1 MSDVVFGRRQN
12 RRTQDIEDAKIVGGA
27 ADTAKLVAVITILTV
42 VLALGLFAF
51 IWIGCRIYVGPGEMA
66 IVTAKTGDELPSG
79 AILAEPGQKGVQR
92 VPLAEGRHFLNPIT
106 HDWRIVKAIS
116 IPAGSVGVVTSKNG
130 RELAPGEI
138 LAPDRDSKGVW
149 KDVLGPGT
157 YRLNPEGYDIKVM
170 SAINIPIGYVGVV
183 TSQTGRPARE
193 GAFAGPGEK
202 GVMEKILQPGLYYV
216 NPRAYQ
222 IDVVEV
228 GMNQVSIVGKS
239 GTVVL
244 TKTQS
249 QSANGLDE
257 LQRMTLQKQV
267 QKRAEYVTQNAD
279 LGIVDEDNARNF
291 SQVFSGSL
299 SRAPVAKKKVA
310 SASASVAALA
320 RMRDESAE
328 APLAAGYAPA
338 PQQPASDSVAF
349 GMNQFVQFP
358 SSDGFAIMLD
368 MTVEFE
374 LMPEKISKIF
384 MLYGD
389 LPAVVS
395 KILMPQ
401 ILSISRMKGSDY
413 KAREFIDGEGRQKFQ
428 DEMTAELVRVLGEKS
443 ILVRNA
449 IVRHVEVPDEILL
462 PIQSAAVAK
471 EQDLTNRTEQETEK
485 RRAELNTEIA
495 KVDQL
500 KREVEQETAKLVATV
515 AAEMKKDVA
524 GIDAE
529 TKLRAAEIDL
539 ECAKIQAKI
548 TETRGGA
555 DVAARFMVENEEA
568 KGLKRRASAFKD
580 PSLWADLTF
589 ADALNPDVTIRV
601 IHAGEGTL
609 WTDLKGASIAVPAAG
624 PKPSAVPA
632 SR

>member
-1 MSDVVFGRRQN
+1 MNNFGKF
-12 RRTQDIEDAKIVGGA
+12 AS
-27 ADTAKLVAVITILTV
+27 
-42 VLALGLFAF
+42 VLAAVAALFVLGAFAF
-51 IWIGCRIYVGPGEMA
+51 VWIFCRVYVGPGEMA
-66 IVTAKTGDELPSG
+66 IVTSKTGDELPPG

-92 VPLAEGRHFLNPIT
+92 IPLGEGRHFFNPVT
-106 HDWRIVKAIS
+106 HDWRIVAAIT

-149 KDVLGPGT
+149 KDVLGPGR
-157 YRLNPEGYDIKVM
+157 YRLNPEGYDVKVM

-183 TSQTGRPARE
+183 TSQTGKPAAA
-193 GAFAGPGEK
+193 GSFAGPGEK
-202 GVMEKILQPGLYYV
+202 GVMEKVLQPGLYYV

-222 IDVVEV
+222 VDVVEI

-244 TKTQS
+244 TKAQS

-279 LGIVDEDNARNF
+279 LGIVDEDSARNF
-291 SQVFSGSL
+291 SNLSLNSL
-299 SRAPVAKKKVA
+299 SRAPVARKVA
-310 SASASVAALA
+310 GDWSDRKTRGAPAAAAYEAS
-320 RMRDESAE
+320 
-328 APLAAGYAPA
+328 APA
-338 PQQPASDSVAF
+338 PARANASQSQLANDSVAF

-395 KILMPQ
+395 KIIMPQ

-428 DEMTAELVRVLGEKS
+428 EEMTAELVRVLGEKH

-449 IVRHVEVPDEILL
+449 IVRHVEVPEEILA

-471 EQDLTNRTEQETEK
+471 EQDLTNKTQQDTEK
-485 RRAELNTEIA
+485 RRAELNTEVA

-515 AAEMKKDVA
+515 AAEMRKDVA
-524 GIDAE
+524 EINAE
-529 TKLRAAEIDL
+529 TKLKAAEIDL

-548 TETRGGA
+548 TETRGSA
-555 DVAARFMVENEEA
+555 EVKAKFLVENEEA
-568 KGLKRRASAFKD
+568 LGIKRRASAFKD
-580 PSLWADLTF
+580 PSLWADLVF
-589 ADALNPDVTIRV
+589 ADALNPAVNIRV
-601 IHAGEGTL
+601 IHSGEGTL
-609 WTDLKGASIAVPAAG
+609 WTDLKGASLAVPAQG
-624 PKPSAVPA
+624 KK
-632 SR
+632 

>member
-1 MSDVVFGRRQN
+1 MNNFGKFASML
-12 RRTQDIEDAKIVGGA
+12 IA
-27 ADTAKLVAVITILTV
+27 AAALF
-42 VLALGLFAF
+42 VLGSFAF
-51 IWIGCRIYVGPGEMA
+51 VWVFCRVYVGPGEMA
-66 IVTAKTGDELPSG
+66 IVTSKTGDELPPG

-92 VPLAEGRHFLNPIT
+92 IPLGEGRHFLNPVT
-106 HDWRIVKAIS
+106 HDWRIVAAIT

-149 KDVLGPGT
+149 KDVLGPGR
-157 YRLNPEGYDIKVM
+157 YRLNPEGYDVKVM

-183 TSQTGRPARE
+183 TSQTGKPAAA
-193 GAFAGPGEK
+193 GSFAGPGEK
-202 GVMEKILQPGLYYV
+202 GVMEKVLQPGLYYV

-222 IDVVEV
+222 VDVVEI

-244 TKTQS
+244 TKAQS

-279 LGIVDEDNARNF
+279 LGIVDEDSARNF
-291 SQVFSGSL
+291 SNLSLNSL
-299 SRAPVAKKKVA
+299 SRAPVARKVA
-310 SASASVAALA
+310 SSWSDGKTRGAPAAAAYEAS
-320 RMRDESAE
+320 
-328 APLAAGYAPA
+328 APA
-338 PQQPASDSVAF
+338 PARANASQSQLANDSVAF

-395 KILMPQ
+395 KIIMPQ

-428 DEMTAELVRVLGEKS
+428 EEMTAELVRVLGEKH

-449 IVRHVEVPDEILL
+449 IVRHVEVPEEILA

-471 EQDLTNRTEQETEK
+471 EQDLTNKTQQDTEK
-485 RRAELNTEIA
+485 RRAELNTEVA

-515 AAEMKKDVA
+515 AAEMRKDVA
-524 GIDAE
+524 EITAE
-529 TKLRAAEIDL
+529 TKLKAAEIDL

-548 TETRGGA
+548 TETRGSA
-555 DVAARFMVENEEA
+555 EVKAKFLVENEEA
-568 KGLKRRASAFKD
+568 LGIKRRASAFKD
-580 PSLWADLTF
+580 PSLWADLVF
-589 ADALNPDVTIRV
+589 ADALNPAVNIRV
-601 IHAGEGTL
+601 IHSGEGTL
-609 WTDLKGASIAVPAAG
+609 WTDLKGASLAVPAQG
-624 PKPSAVPA
+624 KK
-632 SR
+632 

>member
-1 MSDVVFGRRQN
+1 MNNFGKF
-12 RRTQDIEDAKIVGGA
+12 ASAIVA
-27 ADTAKLVAVITILTV
+27 AVALF
-42 VLALGLFAF
+42 ALGVFAF
-51 IWIGCRIYVGPGEMA
+51 VWTCCRVYVGPGEMA
-66 IVTAKTGDELPSG
+66 IVTSKTGDELPPG

-92 VPLAEGRHFLNPIT
+92 IPLGEGRHFLNPVT
-106 HDWRIVKAIS
+106 HDWRIVAAIT

-149 KDVLGPGT
+149 KDVLGPGR
-157 YRLNPEGYDIKVM
+157 YRLNPEGYDVKVM

-183 TSQTGRPARE
+183 TSQTGKPAAA
-193 GAFAGPGEK
+193 GSFAGPGEK
-202 GVMEKILQPGLYYV
+202 GVMEKVLQPGLYYV

-222 IDVVEV
+222 VDVVEI

-244 TKTQS
+244 TKAQS

-267 QKRAEYVTQNAD
+267 QKRAEYVMQNAD
-279 LGIVDEDNARNF
+279 LGIVDEDSARNF
-291 SQVFSGSL
+291 SNYAQSTLGSL
-299 SRAPVAKKKVA
+299 SRAPVARRKIEMEGKTRGGP
-310 SASASVAALA
+310 AA
-320 RMRDESAE
+320 
-328 APLAAGYAPA
+328 AAYETPAPA
-338 PQQPASDSVAF
+338 RSNVGQSQLPANDSVAF

-395 KILMPQ
+395 KIIMPQ

-428 DEMTAELVRVLGEKS
+428 EEMTAELVRVLGEKH

-449 IVRHVEVPDEILL
+449 IVRHVEVPEEILA

-471 EQDLTNRTEQETEK
+471 EQDLTNKTQQDTEK
-485 RRAELNTEIA
+485 RRAELNTEVA

-524 GIDAE
+524 EINAE
-529 TKLRAAEIDL
+529 TKLKAAEIDL

-548 TETRGGA
+548 TETRGSA
-555 DVAARFMVENEEA
+555 EVKAKFLVENEEA
-568 KGLKRRASAFKD
+568 LGIKRRASAFKD
-580 PSLWADLTF
+580 PSLWADLVF
-589 ADALNPDVTIRV
+589 ADALNPAVNIRV
-601 IHAGEGTL
+601 IHSGEGTL
-609 WTDLKGASIAVPAAG
+609 WTDLKGASLAVPAQG
-624 PKPSAVPA
+624 KK
-632 SR
+632 

>member
-1 MSDVVFGRRQN
+1 MNNFGKFASML
-12 RRTQDIEDAKIVGGA
+12 IA
-27 ADTAKLVAVITILTV
+27 AVALF
-42 VLALGLFAF
+42 ALGVFAF
-51 IWIGCRIYVGPGEMA
+51 VWVFCRVYVGPGEMA
-66 IVTAKTGDELPSG
+66 IVTSKTGDELPPG

-92 VPLAEGRHFLNPIT
+92 IPLGEGRHFLNPVT
-106 HDWRIVKAIS
+106 HDWRIVAAIT

-149 KDVLGPGT
+149 KDVLGPGR
-157 YRLNPEGYDIKVM
+157 YRLNPEGYDVKVM

-183 TSQTGRPARE
+183 TSQTGKPAAA
-193 GAFAGPGEK
+193 GSFAGPGEK
-202 GVMEKILQPGLYYV
+202 GVMEKVLQPGLYYV

-222 IDVVEV
+222 VDVVEI

-244 TKTQS
+244 TKAQS

-267 QKRAEYVTQNAD
+267 HKRAEYVTQNAD
-279 LGIVDEDNARNF
+279 LGIVDEDSARNF
-291 SQVFSGSL
+291 SNLSLNSL
-299 SRAPVAKKKVA
+299 SRSPVARKVA
-310 SASASVAALA
+310 SSWSDGKTRGAPAAA
-320 RMRDESAE
+320 YE
-328 APLAAGYAPA
+328 AAAPA
-338 PQQPASDSVAF
+338 PARGGPAQSQLANDSVAF

-395 KILMPQ
+395 KIIMPQ

-428 DEMTAELVRVLGEKS
+428 EEMTAELVRVLGEKH

-449 IVRHVEVPDEILL
+449 IVRHVEVPEEILA

-471 EQDLTNRTEQETEK
+471 EQDLTNKTQQDTEK

-500 KREVEQETAKLVATV
+500 KREVEQATAKLVATV

-524 GIDAE
+524 EINAE
-529 TKLRAAEIDL
+529 TKLKAAEIDL

-548 TETRGGA
+548 TETRGSA
-555 DVAARFMVENEEA
+555 EVKAKFLVENEEA
-568 KGLKRRASAFKD
+568 LGIKRRASAFKD

-589 ADALNPDVTIRV
+589 ADALNPAVNIRV
-601 IHAGEGTL
+601 IHSGEGTL
-609 WTDLKGASIAVPAAG
+609 WTDLKGASLAVPAKG
-624 PKPSAVPA
+624 GK
-632 SR
+632 

>member
-1 MSDVVFGRRQN
+1 MNNFGKF
-12 RRTQDIEDAKIVGGA
+12 ASAIVA
-27 ADTAKLVAVITILTV
+27 AVALF
-42 VLALGLFAF
+42 ALGVFAF
-51 IWIGCRIYVGPGEMA
+51 VWTCCRVYVGPGEMA
-66 IVTAKTGDELPSG
+66 IVTSKTGDELPPG

-92 VPLAEGRHFLNPIT
+92 IPLGEGRHFLDPVT
-106 HDWRIVKAIS
+106 HDWRIVAAIT

-149 KDVLGPGT
+149 KDVLGPGR
-157 YRLNPEGYDIKVM
+157 YRLNPEGYDVKVM

-183 TSQTGRPARE
+183 TSQTGKPAAA
-193 GAFAGPGEK
+193 GSFAGPGEK
-202 GVMEKILQPGLYYV
+202 GVMEKVLQPGLYYV

-222 IDVVEV
+222 VDVVEI

-244 TKTQS
+244 TKAQS

-279 LGIVDEDNARNF
+279 LGIVDEDSARNF
-291 SQVFSGSL
+291 SNYAQSTLGSL
-299 SRAPVAKKKVA
+299 ARAPVARKMASSGNRYLQTA
-310 SASASVAALA
+310 SAAREEAA
-320 RMRDESAE
+320 
-328 APLAAGYAPA
+328 APA
-338 PQQPASDSVAF
+338 RSNASQSQLPANDSVAF

-395 KILMPQ
+395 KIIMPQ

-428 DEMTAELVRVLGEKS
+428 EEMTAELVRVLGEKH

-449 IVRHVEVPDEILL
+449 IVRHVEVPEEILA

-471 EQDLTNRTEQETEK
+471 EQDLTNKTQQDTEK

-524 GIDAE
+524 EINAE
-529 TKLRAAEIDL
+529 TKLKAAEIDL

-548 TETRGGA
+548 TETRGSA
-555 DVAARFMVENEEA
+555 EVKAKFLVENEEA
-568 KGLKRRASAFKD
+568 LGIKRRASAFKD
-580 PSLWADLTF
+580 PSLWADLVF
-589 ADALNPDVTIRV
+589 ADALNPAVNIRV
-601 IHAGEGTL
+601 IHSGEGTL
-609 WTDLKGASIAVPAAG
+609 WTDLKGASLAVPA
-624 PKPSAVPA
+624 KK
-632 SR
+632 

>member
-1 MSDVVFGRRQN
+1 MNNFGKF
-12 RRTQDIEDAKIVGGA
+12 ASAIVA
-27 ADTAKLVAVITILTV
+27 AVALF
-42 VLALGLFAF
+42 ALGVFAF
-51 IWIGCRIYVGPGEMA
+51 VWTCCRVYVGPGEMA
-66 IVTAKTGDELPSG
+66 IVTSKTGDELPPG

-92 VPLAEGRHFLNPIT
+92 IPLGEGRHFLNPVT
-106 HDWRIVKAIS
+106 HDWRIVAAIT

-149 KDVLGPGT
+149 KDVLGPGR
-157 YRLNPEGYDIKVM
+157 YRLNPEGYDVKVM

-183 TSQTGRPARE
+183 TSQTGKPAAA
-193 GAFAGPGEK
+193 GSFAGPGEK
-202 GVMEKILQPGLYYV
+202 GVMEKVLQPGLYYV

-222 IDVVEV
+222 VDVVEI

-244 TKTQS
+244 TKAQS

-279 LGIVDEDNARNF
+279 LGIVDEDSARNF
-291 SQVFSGSL
+291 SNYAQSTLGSL
-299 SRAPVAKKKVA
+299 SRAPVARKVAASGNRYLQTASAAREEAAMPAQQRA
-310 SASASVAALA
+310 SASQSQL
-320 RMRDESAE
+320 
-328 APLAAGYAPA
+328 PA
-338 PQQPASDSVAF
+338 NDSVAF

-395 KILMPQ
+395 KIIMPQ

-428 DEMTAELVRVLGEKS
+428 EEMTAELVRVLGEKH

-449 IVRHVEVPDEILL
+449 IVRHVEVPEEILA

-471 EQDLTNRTEQETEK
+471 EQDLTNKTQQDTEK

-524 GIDAE
+524 EINAE
-529 TKLRAAEIDL
+529 TKLKAAEIDL

-548 TETRGGA
+548 TETRGSA
-555 DVAARFMVENEEA
+555 EVKAKFLVENEEA
-568 KGLKRRASAFKD
+568 LGIKRRASAFKD

-589 ADALNPDVTIRV
+589 ADALNPAVNIRV
-601 IHAGEGTL
+601 IHSGEGTL
-609 WTDLKGASIAVPAAG
+609 WTDLKGASLAVPAQG
-624 PKPSAVPA
+624 KK
-632 SR
+632 

>member
-1 MSDVVFGRRQN
+1 MNNFGKF
-12 RRTQDIEDAKIVGGA
+12 ASAIVA
-27 ADTAKLVAVITILTV
+27 AVALF
-42 VLALGLFAF
+42 ALGVFAF
-51 IWIGCRIYVGPGEMA
+51 VWTCCRVYVGPGEMA
-66 IVTAKTGDELPSG
+66 IVTSKTGDELPPG

-92 VPLAEGRHFLNPIT
+92 IPLGEGRHFLNPVT
-106 HDWRIVKAIS
+106 HDWRIVAAIT

-149 KDVLGPGT
+149 KDVLGPGR
-157 YRLNPEGYDIKVM
+157 YRLNPEGYDVKVM

-183 TSQTGRPARE
+183 TSQTGRPAAA
-193 GAFAGPGEK
+193 GSFAGPGEK
-202 GVMEKILQPGLYYV
+202 GVMEKVLQPGLYYV

-222 IDVVEV
+222 VDVVEI

-244 TKTQS
+244 TKAQS

-279 LGIVDEDNARNF
+279 LGIVDEDSARNF
-291 SQVFSGSL
+291 SNYAQSTLGSL
-299 SRAPVAKKKVA
+299 SRAPVARKVA
-310 SASASVAALA
+310 ASGNRYLQTASAAREEAA
-320 RMRDESAE
+320 
-328 APLAAGYAPA
+328 APA
-338 PQQPASDSVAF
+338 RTNASQSQLPANDSVAF

-395 KILMPQ
+395 KIIMPQ

-428 DEMTAELVRVLGEKS
+428 EEMTAELVRVLGEKH

-449 IVRHVEVPDEILL
+449 IVRHVEVPEEILA

-471 EQDLTNRTEQETEK
+471 EQDLTNKTQQDTEK

-524 GIDAE
+524 EINAE
-529 TKLRAAEIDL
+529 TKLKAAEIDL

-548 TETRGGA
+548 TETRGSA
-555 DVAARFMVENEEA
+555 EVKAKFLVENEEA
-568 KGLKRRASAFKD
+568 LGIKRRASAFKD
-580 PSLWADLTF
+580 PSLWADLVF
-589 ADALNPDVTIRV
+589 ADALNPAVNIRV
-601 IHAGEGTL
+601 IHSGEGTL
-609 WTDLKGASIAVPAAG
+609 WTDLKGASLAVPAQG
-624 PKPSAVPA
+624 KK
-632 SR
+632 

>member
-1 MSDVVFGRRQN
+1 MNNFGKF
-12 RRTQDIEDAKIVGGA
+12 ASAIVA
-27 ADTAKLVAVITILTV
+27 AVALF
-42 VLALGLFAF
+42 ALGVFAF
-51 IWIGCRIYVGPGEMA
+51 VWTCCRVYVGPGEMA
-66 IVTAKTGDELPSG
+66 IVTSKTGDELPPG

-92 VPLAEGRHFLNPIT
+92 IPLGEGRHFLNPVT
-106 HDWRIVKAIS
+106 HDWRIVAAIT

-149 KDVLGPGT
+149 KDVLGPGR
-157 YRLNPEGYDIKVM
+157 YRLNPEGYDVKVM

-183 TSQTGRPARE
+183 TSQSGKPAAA
-193 GAFAGPGEK
+193 GSFAGPGEK
-202 GVMEKILQPGLYYV
+202 GVMEKVLQPGLYYV

-222 IDVVEV
+222 VDVVEI

-244 TKTQS
+244 TKAQS

-279 LGIVDEDNARNF
+279 LGIVDEDSARNF
-291 SQVFSGSL
+291 SNYAQSTLGSL
-299 SRAPVAKKKVA
+299 SRAPVARKVA
-310 SASASVAALA
+310 ASGNRYLQTASAAREEAA
-320 RMRDESAE
+320 
-328 APLAAGYAPA
+328 APA
-338 PQQPASDSVAF
+338 RTNASQSQLPANDSVAF

-395 KILMPQ
+395 KIIMPQ

-428 DEMTAELVRVLGEKS
+428 EEMTAELVRVLGEKH

-449 IVRHVEVPDEILL
+449 IVRHVEVPEEILA

-471 EQDLTNRTEQETEK
+471 EQDLTNKTQQDTEK
-485 RRAELNTEIA
+485 RRAELNTEVA

-524 GIDAE
+524 EINAE
-529 TKLRAAEIDL
+529 TKLKAAEIDL

-548 TETRGGA
+548 TETRGSA
-555 DVAARFMVENEEA
+555 EVKAKFLVENEEA
-568 KGLKRRASAFKD
+568 LGIKRRASAFKD
-580 PSLWADLTF
+580 PSLWADLVF
-589 ADALNPDVTIRV
+589 ADALNPAVNIRV
-601 IHAGEGTL
+601 IHSGEGTL
-609 WTDLKGASIAVPAAG
+609 WTDLKGASLAVPAQG
-624 PKPSAVPA
+624 KK
-632 SR
+632 

>member
-1 MSDVVFGRRQN
+1 MNNFGKF
-12 RRTQDIEDAKIVGGA
+12 ASAIVA
-27 ADTAKLVAVITILTV
+27 AVALF
-42 VLALGLFAF
+42 ALGVFAF
-51 IWIGCRIYVGPGEMA
+51 VWTCCRVYVGPGEMA
-66 IVTAKTGDELPSG
+66 IVTSKTGDELPPG

-92 VPLAEGRHFLNPIT
+92 IPLGEGRHFLNPVT
-106 HDWRIVKAIS
+106 HDWRIVAAIT

-149 KDVLGPGT
+149 KDVLGPGR
-157 YRLNPEGYDIKVM
+157 YRLNPEGYDVKVM

-183 TSQTGRPARE
+183 TSQTGKPAAA
-193 GAFAGPGEK
+193 GSFAGPGEK
-202 GVMEKILQPGLYYV
+202 GVMEKVLQPGLYYV

-222 IDVVEV
+222 VDVVEI

-244 TKTQS
+244 TKAQS

-279 LGIVDEDNARNF
+279 LGIVDEDSARNF
-291 SQVFSGSL
+291 SNYAQSTLGSL
-299 SRAPVAKKKVA
+299 SRAPVARKMAASGNRYLQTA
-310 SASASVAALA
+310 SAAREEAA
-320 RMRDESAE
+320 
-328 APLAAGYAPA
+328 APA
-338 PQQPASDSVAF
+338 RTNASPSQLPANDSVAF

-395 KILMPQ
+395 KIIMPQ

-428 DEMTAELVRVLGEKS
+428 EEMTAELVRVLGEKH

-449 IVRHVEVPDEILL
+449 IVRHVEVPEEILA

-471 EQDLTNRTEQETEK
+471 EQDLTNKTQQDTEK

-524 GIDAE
+524 EINAE
-529 TKLRAAEIDL
+529 TKLKAAEIDL

-548 TETRGGA
+548 TETRGSA
-555 DVAARFMVENEEA
+555 EVKAKFLVENEEA
-568 KGLKRRASAFKD
+568 LGIKRRASAFKD
-580 PSLWADLTF
+580 PSLWADLVF
-589 ADALNPDVTIRV
+589 ADALNPAVNIRV
-601 IHAGEGTL
+601 IHSGEGTL
-609 WTDLKGASIAVPAAG
+609 WTDLKGASLAVPA
-624 PKPSAVPA
+624 KK
-632 SR
+632 

>member
-1 MSDVVFGRRQN
+1 MNNFGKF
-12 RRTQDIEDAKIVGGA
+12 ASAIVA
-27 ADTAKLVAVITILTV
+27 AVALF
-42 VLALGLFAF
+42 ALGVFAF
-51 IWIGCRIYVGPGEMA
+51 VWTCCRVYVGPGEMA
-66 IVTAKTGDELPSG
+66 IVTSKTGDELPPG

-92 VPLAEGRHFLNPIT
+92 IPLGEGRHFLNPVT
-106 HDWRIVKAIS
+106 HDWRIVAAIT
-116 IPAGSVGVVTSKNG
+116 IPAGSVGVVTSKTG

-149 KDVLGPGT
+149 KDVLGPGR
-157 YRLNPEGYDIKVM
+157 YRLNPEGYDVKVM

-183 TSQTGRPARE
+183 TSQTGKPAAA
-193 GAFAGPGEK
+193 GSFAGPGEK
-202 GVMEKILQPGLYYV
+202 GVMEKVLQPGLYYV

-222 IDVVEV
+222 VDVVEI

-244 TKTQS
+244 TKAQS

-279 LGIVDEDNARNF
+279 LGIVDEDSARNF
-291 SQVFSGSL
+291 SNYAQSTLGSL
-299 SRAPVAKKKVA
+299 SRAPVARKVA
-310 SASASVAALA
+310 ASGNRYLQTASAAREEAA
-320 RMRDESAE
+320 
-328 APLAAGYAPA
+328 APA
-338 PQQPASDSVAF
+338 RTNASQSQLPANDSVAF

-395 KILMPQ
+395 KIIMPQ

-428 DEMTAELVRVLGEKS
+428 EEMTAELVRVLGEKH

-449 IVRHVEVPDEILL
+449 IVRHVEVPEEILA

-471 EQDLTNRTEQETEK
+471 EQDLTNKTQQDTEK

-524 GIDAE
+524 EINAE
-529 TKLRAAEIDL
+529 TKLKAAEIDL

-548 TETRGGA
+548 TETRGSA
-555 DVAARFMVENEEA
+555 EVKAKFLVENEEA
-568 KGLKRRASAFKD
+568 LGIKRRASAFKD

-589 ADALNPDVTIRV
+589 ADALNPAVNIRV
-601 IHAGEGTL
+601 IHSGEGTL
-609 WTDLKGASIAVPAAG
+609 WTDLKGASLAVPAQG
-624 PKPSAVPA
+624 KK
-632 SR
+632 

>member
-1 MSDVVFGRRQN
+1 MNNFGKF
-12 RRTQDIEDAKIVGGA
+12 ASAIVA
-27 ADTAKLVAVITILTV
+27 AVALF
-42 VLALGLFAF
+42 ALGVFAF
-51 IWIGCRIYVGPGEMA
+51 VWVFCRVYVGPGEMA
-66 IVTAKTGDELPSG
+66 IVTSKTGDELPPG

-92 VPLAEGRHFLNPIT
+92 IPLGEGRHFLNPVT
-106 HDWRIVKAIS
+106 HDWRIVAAIT

-149 KDVLGPGT
+149 KDVLGPGR
-157 YRLNPEGYDIKVM
+157 YRLNPEGYDVKVM

-183 TSQTGRPARE
+183 TSQTGRPAAA
-193 GAFAGPGEK
+193 GSFAGPGEK
-202 GVMEKILQPGLYYV
+202 GVMEKVLQPGLYYV

-222 IDVVEV
+222 VDVVEI

-244 TKTQS
+244 TKAQS

-279 LGIVDEDNARNF
+279 LGIVDEDSARNF
-291 SQVFSGSL
+291 SNYAQSTLGSL
-299 SRAPVAKKKVA
+299 SRAPVARKVA
-310 SASASVAALA
+310 ASGNRYLQTASAAREEAA
-320 RMRDESAE
+320 
-328 APLAAGYAPA
+328 APA
-338 PQQPASDSVAF
+338 RTNASQSQLPANDSVAF

-395 KILMPQ
+395 KIIMPQ

-428 DEMTAELVRVLGEKS
+428 EEMTAELVRVLGEKH

-449 IVRHVEVPDEILL
+449 IVRHVEVPEEILA

-471 EQDLTNRTEQETEK
+471 EQDLTNKTQQDTEK

-524 GIDAE
+524 EINAE
-529 TKLRAAEIDL
+529 TKLKAAEIDL

-548 TETRGGA
+548 TETRGSA
-555 DVAARFMVENEEA
+555 EVKAKFLVENEEA
-568 KGLKRRASAFKD
+568 LGIKRRASAFKD

-589 ADALNPDVTIRV
+589 ADALNPAVNIRV
-601 IHAGEGTL
+601 IHSGEGTL
-609 WTDLKGASIAVPAAG
+609 WTDLKGASLAVPAQG
-624 PKPSAVPA
+624 KK
-632 SR
+632 

>member
-1 MSDVVFGRRQN
+1 MNNFGKF
-12 RRTQDIEDAKIVGGA
+12 ASAIVA
-27 ADTAKLVAVITILTV
+27 AVALF
-42 VLALGLFAF
+42 ALGVFAF
-51 IWIGCRIYVGPGEMA
+51 VWTCCRVYVGPGEMA
-66 IVTAKTGDELPSG
+66 IVTSKTGDELPPG

-92 VPLAEGRHFLNPIT
+92 IPLGEGRHFLNPVT
-106 HDWRIVKAIS
+106 HDWRIVAAIT

-149 KDVLGPGT
+149 KDVLGPGR
-157 YRLNPEGYDIKVM
+157 YRLNPEGYDVKVM

-183 TSQTGRPARE
+183 TSQTGRPAAA
-193 GAFAGPGEK
+193 GSFAGPGEK
-202 GVMEKILQPGLYYV
+202 GVMEKVLQPGLYYV

-222 IDVVEV
+222 VDVVEI

-244 TKTQS
+244 TKAQS

-279 LGIVDEDNARNF
+279 LGIVDEDSARNF
-291 SQVFSGSL
+291 SNYAQSTLGSL
-299 SRAPVAKKKVA
+299 SRAPVARKVA
-310 SASASVAALA
+310 ASGNRYLQTASAAREEAA
-320 RMRDESAE
+320 
-328 APLAAGYAPA
+328 APA
-338 PQQPASDSVAF
+338 RTNASQSQLPANDSVAF

-395 KILMPQ
+395 KIIMPQ

-428 DEMTAELVRVLGEKS
+428 EEMTAELVRVLGEKH

-449 IVRHVEVPDEILL
+449 IVRHVEVPEEILA

-471 EQDLTNRTEQETEK
+471 EQDLTNKTQQDTEK

-524 GIDAE
+524 EINAE
-529 TKLRAAEIDL
+529 TKLKAAEIDL

-548 TETRGGA
+548 TETRGSA
-555 DVAARFMVENEEA
+555 EVKAKFLVENEEA
-568 KGLKRRASAFKD
+568 LGIKRRASAFKD

-589 ADALNPDVTIRV
+589 ADALNPAVNIRV
-601 IHAGEGTL
+601 IHSGEGTL
-609 WTDLKGASIAVPAAG
+609 WTDLKGASLAVPA
-624 PKPSAVPA
+624 KK
-632 SR
+632 

>member
-1 MSDVVFGRRQN
+1 MNNFGKF
-12 RRTQDIEDAKIVGGA
+12 ASAIVA
-27 ADTAKLVAVITILTV
+27 AVALF
-42 VLALGLFAF
+42 ALGVFAF
-51 IWIGCRIYVGPGEMA
+51 VWTCCRVYVGPGEMA
-66 IVTAKTGDELPSG
+66 IVTSKTGDELPPG

-92 VPLAEGRHFLNPIT
+92 IPLGEGRHFLNPVT
-106 HDWRIVKAIS
+106 HDWRIVAAIT

-149 KDVLGPGT
+149 KDVLGPGR
-157 YRLNPEGYDIKVM
+157 YRLNPEGYDVKVM

-183 TSQTGRPARE
+183 TSQTGKPAAA
-193 GAFAGPGEK
+193 GSFAGPGEK
-202 GVMEKILQPGLYYV
+202 GVMEKVLQPGLYYV

-222 IDVVEV
+222 VDVVEI

-244 TKTQS
+244 TKAQS

-279 LGIVDEDNARNF
+279 LGIVDEDSARNF
-291 SQVFSGSL
+291 SNYAQSTLGSL
-299 SRAPVAKKKVA
+299 SRAPVARKVA
-310 SASASVAALA
+310 
-320 RMRDESAE
+320 
-328 APLAAGYAPA
+328 AAGWSDRKMKVREEAAMPA
-338 PQQPASDSVAF
+338 QQRANASQSQLPANDSVAF

-395 KILMPQ
+395 KIIMPQ

-428 DEMTAELVRVLGEKS
+428 EEMTAELVRVLGEKH

-449 IVRHVEVPDEILL
+449 IVRHVEVPEEILA

-471 EQDLTNRTEQETEK
+471 EQDLTNKTQQDTEK

-524 GIDAE
+524 EINAE
-529 TKLRAAEIDL
+529 TKLKAAEIDL

-548 TETRGGA
+548 TETRGSA
-555 DVAARFMVENEEA
+555 EVKAKFLVENEEA
-568 KGLKRRASAFKD
+568 LGIKRRASAFKD

-589 ADALNPDVTIRV
+589 ADALNPAVNIRV
-601 IHAGEGTL
+601 IHSGEGTL
-609 WTDLKGASIAVPAAG
+609 WTDLKGVSLAVPAQG
-624 PKPSAVPA
+624 KK
-632 SR
+632 

>member
-1 MSDVVFGRRQN
+1 MNNFGKF
-12 RRTQDIEDAKIVGGA
+12 ASAIVA
-27 ADTAKLVAVITILTV
+27 AVALF
-42 VLALGLFAF
+42 VLGSFAF
-51 IWIGCRIYVGPGEMA
+51 VWIFCRVYVGPGEMA
-66 IVTAKTGDELPSG
+66 IVTSKTGDELPPG

-92 VPLAEGRHFLNPIT
+92 IPLGEGRHFLNPVT
-106 HDWRIVKAIS
+106 HDWRIVAAIT

-149 KDVLGPGT
+149 KDVLGPGR
-157 YRLNPEGYDIKVM
+157 YRLNPEGYDVKVM

-183 TSQTGRPARE
+183 TSQTGKPAAA
-193 GAFAGPGEK
+193 GSFAGPGEK
-202 GVMEKILQPGLYYV
+202 GVMEKVLQPGLYYV

-222 IDVVEV
+222 VDVVEI

-244 TKTQS
+244 TKAQS

-279 LGIVDEDNARNF
+279 LGIVDEDSARNF
-291 SQVFSGSL
+291 SNYAQSTLGSL
-299 SRAPVAKKKVA
+299 SRAPVARKVA
-310 SASASVAALA
+310 ASGNRYLQTASAAREEAA
-320 RMRDESAE
+320 
-328 APLAAGYAPA
+328 APA
-338 PQQPASDSVAF
+338 RTNASQSQLPANDSVAF

-395 KILMPQ
+395 KIIMPQ

-428 DEMTAELVRVLGEKS
+428 EEMTAELVRVLGEKH

-449 IVRHVEVPDEILL
+449 IVRHVEVPEEILA

-471 EQDLTNRTEQETEK
+471 EQDLTNKTQQDTEK
-485 RRAELNTEIA
+485 RRAELNTEVA

-524 GIDAE
+524 EINAE
-529 TKLRAAEIDL
+529 TKLKAAEIDL

-548 TETRGGA
+548 TETRGSA
-555 DVAARFMVENEEA
+555 EVKAKFLVENEEA
-568 KGLKRRASAFKD
+568 LGIKRRASAFKD
-580 PSLWADLTF
+580 PSLWADLVF
-589 ADALNPDVTIRV
+589 ADALNPAVNIRV
-601 IHAGEGTL
+601 IHSGEGTL
-609 WTDLKGASIAVPAAG
+609 WTDLKGASLAVPAQG
-624 PKPSAVPA
+624 KK
-632 SR
+632 

>member
-1 MSDVVFGRRQN
+1 MNNFGKF
-12 RRTQDIEDAKIVGGA
+12 ASAIVA
-27 ADTAKLVAVITILTV
+27 AVALF
-42 VLALGLFAF
+42 ALGVFAF
-51 IWIGCRIYVGPGEMA
+51 VWTCCRVYVGPGEMA
-66 IVTAKTGDELPSG
+66 IVTSKTGDELPPG

-92 VPLAEGRHFLNPIT
+92 IPLGEGRHFLNPVT
-106 HDWRIVKAIS
+106 HDWRIVAAIT

-149 KDVLGPGT
+149 KDVLGPGR
-157 YRLNPEGYDIKVM
+157 YRLNPEGYDVKVM

-183 TSQTGRPARE
+183 TSQTGKPAAA
-193 GAFAGPGEK
+193 GSFAGPGEK

-222 IDVVEV
+222 VDVVEI

-244 TKTQS
+244 TKAQS

-279 LGIVDEDNARNF
+279 LGIVDEDSARNF
-291 SQVFSGSL
+291 SNYAQSTLGSL
-299 SRAPVAKKKVA
+299 ARAPVARKVA
-310 SASASVAALA
+310 
-320 RMRDESAE
+320 
-328 APLAAGYAPA
+328 AAGWSDRKMKVREEAAMPA
-338 PQQPASDSVAF
+338 QQRANASQSQLPANDSVAF

-395 KILMPQ
+395 KIIMPQ

-428 DEMTAELVRVLGEKS
+428 EEMTAELVRVLGEKH

-449 IVRHVEVPDEILL
+449 IVRHVEVPEEILE

-471 EQDLTNRTEQETEK
+471 EQDLTNKTQQDTEK

-524 GIDAE
+524 EINAE
-529 TKLRAAEIDL
+529 TKLKAAEIDL

-548 TETRGGA
+548 TETRGSA
-555 DVAARFMVENEEA
+555 EVKAKFLVENEEA
-568 KGLKRRASAFKD
+568 LGIKRRASAFKD
-580 PSLWADLTF
+580 PSLWADLVF
-589 ADALNPDVTIRV
+589 ADALNPAVNIRV
-601 IHAGEGTL
+601 IHSGEGTL
-609 WTDLKGASIAVPAAG
+609 WTDLKGASLAVPA
-624 PKPSAVPA
+624 KK
-632 SR
+632 

>member
-1 MSDVVFGRRQN
+1 MNNFGKFASA
-12 RRTQDIEDAKIVGGA
+12 IIA
-27 ADTAKLVAVITILTV
+27 AIALF
-42 VLALGLFAF
+42 ALGVFAF
-51 IWIGCRIYVGPGEMA
+51 VWTCCRVYVGPGEMA
-66 IVTAKTGDELPSG
+66 IVTSKTGDELPPG

-92 VPLAEGRHFLNPIT
+92 IPLGEGRHFLNPVT
-106 HDWRIVKAIS
+106 HDWRIVAAIT

-149 KDVLGPGT
+149 KDVLGPGR
-157 YRLNPEGYDIKVM
+157 YRLNPEGYDVKVM

-183 TSQTGRPARE
+183 TSQTGKPAAA
-193 GAFAGPGEK
+193 GSFAGPGEK
-202 GVMEKILQPGLYYV
+202 GVMEKVLQPGLYYV

-222 IDVVEV
+222 VDVVEI

-244 TKTQS
+244 TKAQS

-279 LGIVDEDNARNF
+279 LGIVDEDSARNF
-291 SQVFSGSL
+291 SNYAQSTLGSL
-299 SRAPVAKKKVA
+299 SRAPVARKVAAAGWSDRKMKVREEAAMPAQQRA
-310 SASASVAALA
+310 SASQSQL
-320 RMRDESAE
+320 
-328 APLAAGYAPA
+328 PA
-338 PQQPASDSVAF
+338 NDSVAF

-395 KILMPQ
+395 KIIMPQ

-428 DEMTAELVRVLGEKS
+428 EEMTAELVRVLGEKH

-449 IVRHVEVPDEILL
+449 IVRHVEVPEEILA

-471 EQDLTNRTEQETEK
+471 EQDLTNKTQQDTEK

-524 GIDAE
+524 EINAE
-529 TKLRAAEIDL
+529 TKLKAAEIDL

-548 TETRGGA
+548 TETRGSA
-555 DVAARFMVENEEA
+555 EVKAKFLVENEEA
-568 KGLKRRASAFKD
+568 LGIKRRASAFKD

-589 ADALNPDVTIRV
+589 ADALNPAVNIRV
-601 IHAGEGTL
+601 IHSGEGTL
-609 WTDLKGASIAVPAAG
+609 WTDLKGASLAVPAQG
-624 PKPSAVPA
+624 KK
-632 SR
+632 

>member
-1 MSDVVFGRRQN
+1 MNNFGKFAS
-12 RRTQDIEDAKIVGGA
+12 ILA
-27 ADTAKLVAVITILTV
+27 AAVALF
-42 VLALGLFAF
+42 ALGVFAF
-51 IWIGCRIYVGPGEMA
+51 VWVFCRVYVGPGEMA
-66 IVTAKTGDELPSG
+66 IVTSKTGDELPPG

-92 VPLAEGRHFLNPIT
+92 IPLGEGRHFLNPVT
-106 HDWRIVKAIS
+106 HDWRIVAAIT

-149 KDVLGPGT
+149 KDVLGPGR
-157 YRLNPEGYDIKVM
+157 YRLNPEGYDVKVM

-183 TSQTGRPARE
+183 TSQTGKPAAA
-193 GAFAGPGEK
+193 GSFAGPGEK
-202 GVMEKILQPGLYYV
+202 GVMEKVLQPGLYYV

-222 IDVVEV
+222 VDVVEI

-244 TKTQS
+244 TKAQS

-279 LGIVDEDNARNF
+279 LGIVDEDSARNF
-291 SQVFSGSL
+291 SNYAQSTLGSL
-299 SRAPVAKKKVA
+299 ARAPVARKMAASGNRYLQTA
-310 SASASVAALA
+310 SAAREEAA
-320 RMRDESAE
+320 
-328 APLAAGYAPA
+328 APA
-338 PQQPASDSVAF
+338 RTNASQSQLPANDSVAF

-395 KILMPQ
+395 KIIMPQ

-428 DEMTAELVRVLGEKS
+428 EEMTAELVRVLGEKH

-449 IVRHVEVPDEILL
+449 IVRHVEVPEEILA

-471 EQDLTNRTEQETEK
+471 EQDLTNKTQQDTEK

-500 KREVEQETAKLVATV
+500 KREVEQETTKLVATV

-524 GIDAE
+524 EITAE
-529 TKLRAAEIDL
+529 TKLKAAEIDL

-548 TETRGGA
+548 TETRGSA
-555 DVAARFMVENEEA
+555 EVKAKFLVENEEA
-568 KGLKRRASAFKD
+568 LGIKRRASAFKD
-580 PSLWADLTF
+580 PSLWADLVF
-589 ADALNPDVTIRV
+589 ADALNPAVNIRV
-601 IHAGEGTL
+601 IHSGEGTL
-609 WTDLKGASIAVPAAG
+609 WTDLKGASLAVPAQG
-624 PKPSAVPA
+624 KK
-632 SR
+632 

>member
-1 MSDVVFGRRQN
+1 MNNFGKF
-12 RRTQDIEDAKIVGGA
+12 ASAIVA
-27 ADTAKLVAVITILTV
+27 AVALF
-42 VLALGLFAF
+42 ALGVFAF
-51 IWIGCRIYVGPGEMA
+51 VWTCCRVYVGPGEMA
-66 IVTAKTGDELPSG
+66 IVTSKTGDELPSG

-92 VPLAEGRHFLNPIT
+92 IPLGEGRHFLNPVT
-106 HDWRIVKAIS
+106 HDWRIVAAIT

-149 KDVLGPGT
+149 KDVLGPGR
-157 YRLNPEGYDIKVM
+157 YRLNPEGYDVKVM

-183 TSQTGRPARE
+183 TSQTGKPAAA
-193 GAFAGPGEK
+193 GSFAGPGEK
-202 GVMEKILQPGLYYV
+202 GVMEKVLQPGLYYV

-222 IDVVEV
+222 VDVVEI

-244 TKTQS
+244 TKAQS

-279 LGIVDEDNARNF
+279 LGIVDEDSARNF
-291 SQVFSGSL
+291 SNYAQSTLGSL
-299 SRAPVAKKKVA
+299 SRAPVARKVAAAGAVDRKMKVREEAAMPAQQRA
-310 SASASVAALA
+310 SASQSQL
-320 RMRDESAE
+320 
-328 APLAAGYAPA
+328 PA
-338 PQQPASDSVAF
+338 NDSVAF

-395 KILMPQ
+395 KIIMPQ

-428 DEMTAELVRVLGEKS
+428 EEMTAELVRVLGEKH

-449 IVRHVEVPDEILL
+449 IVRHVEVPEEILA

-471 EQDLTNRTEQETEK
+471 EQDLTNKTQQDTEK

-524 GIDAE
+524 EITAE
-529 TKLRAAEIDL
+529 TKLKAAEIDL

-548 TETRGGA
+548 TETRGSA
-555 DVAARFMVENEEA
+555 EVKAKFLVENEEA
-568 KGLKRRASAFKD
+568 LGIKRRASAFKD

-589 ADALNPDVTIRV
+589 ADALNPAVNIRV
-601 IHAGEGTL
+601 IHSGEGTL
-609 WTDLKGASIAVPAAG
+609 WTDLKGASLAVPAQG
-624 PKPSAVPA
+624 KK
-632 SR
+632 

>member
-1 MSDVVFGRRQN
+1 MNNFGKF
-12 RRTQDIEDAKIVGGA
+12 ASAIVA
-27 ADTAKLVAVITILTV
+27 AVALF
-42 VLALGLFAF
+42 ALGVFAF
-51 IWIGCRIYVGPGEMA
+51 VWTCCRVYVGPGEMA
-66 IVTAKTGDELPSG
+66 IVTSKTGDELPPG

-92 VPLAEGRHFLNPIT
+92 IPLGEGRHFLNPVT
-106 HDWRIVKAIS
+106 HDWRIVAAIT

-149 KDVLGPGT
+149 KDVLGPGR
-157 YRLNPEGYDIKVM
+157 YRLNPEGYDVKVM

-183 TSQTGRPARE
+183 TSQTGRPAAA
-193 GAFAGPGEK
+193 GSFAGPGEK
-202 GVMEKILQPGLYYV
+202 GVMEKVLQPGLYYV

-222 IDVVEV
+222 VDVVEI

-244 TKTQS
+244 TKAQS

-279 LGIVDEDNARNF
+279 LGIVDEDSARNF
-291 SQVFSGSL
+291 SNYAQSTLGSL
-299 SRAPVAKKKVA
+299 ARAPVARKMAASGWSDRKMKVREEAAMPAQQRANA
-310 SASASVAALA
+310 SQSQL
-320 RMRDESAE
+320 
-328 APLAAGYAPA
+328 PA
-338 PQQPASDSVAF
+338 NDSVAF

-395 KILMPQ
+395 KIIMPQ

-428 DEMTAELVRVLGEKS
+428 EEMTAELVRVLGEKH

-449 IVRHVEVPDEILL
+449 IVRHVEVPEEILA

-471 EQDLTNRTEQETEK
+471 EQDLTNKTQQDTEK

-524 GIDAE
+524 EINAE
-529 TKLRAAEIDL
+529 TKLKAAEIDL

-548 TETRGGA
+548 TETRGSA
-555 DVAARFMVENEEA
+555 EVKAKFLVENEEA
-568 KGLKRRASAFKD
+568 LGIKRRASAFKD
-580 PSLWADLTF
+580 PSLWADLVF
-589 ADALNPDVTIRV
+589 ADALNPAVNIRV
-601 IHAGEGTL
+601 IHSGEGTL
-609 WTDLKGASIAVPAAG
+609 WTDLKGASLAVPAQG
-624 PKPSAVPA
+624 KK
-632 SR
+632 

>member
-1 MSDVVFGRRQN
+1 MNNFGKF
-12 RRTQDIEDAKIVGGA
+12 ASAIVA
-27 ADTAKLVAVITILTV
+27 AVALF
-42 VLALGLFAF
+42 ALGVFAF
-51 IWIGCRIYVGPGEMA
+51 VWTCCRVYVGPGEMA
-66 IVTAKTGDELPSG
+66 IVTSKTGDELPPG

-92 VPLAEGRHFLNPIT
+92 IPLGEGRHFLNPVT
-106 HDWRIVKAIS
+106 HDWRIVAAIT

-149 KDVLGPGT
+149 KDVLGPGR
-157 YRLNPEGYDIKVM
+157 YRLNPEGYDVKVM

-183 TSQTGRPARE
+183 TSQTGRPAAA
-193 GAFAGPGEK
+193 GSFAGPGEK
-202 GVMEKILQPGLYYV
+202 GVMEKVLQPGLYYV

-222 IDVVEV
+222 VDVVEI

-244 TKTQS
+244 TKAQS

-279 LGIVDEDNARNF
+279 LGIVDEDSARNF
-291 SQVFSGSL
+291 SNYAQSTLGSL
-299 SRAPVAKKKVA
+299 SRAPVARKMAA
-310 SASASVAALA
+310 SGNRYLQTVSAAREEAA
-320 RMRDESAE
+320 
-328 APLAAGYAPA
+328 APA
-338 PQQPASDSVAF
+338 RTNASQSQLPANDSVAF

-395 KILMPQ
+395 KIIMPQ

-428 DEMTAELVRVLGEKS
+428 EEMTAELVRVLGEKH

-449 IVRHVEVPDEILL
+449 IVRHVEVPEEILA

-471 EQDLTNRTEQETEK
+471 EQDLTNKTQQDTEK

-524 GIDAE
+524 EINAE
-529 TKLRAAEIDL
+529 TKLKAAEIDL

-548 TETRGGA
+548 TETRGSA
-555 DVAARFMVENEEA
+555 EVKAKFLVENEEA
-568 KGLKRRASAFKD
+568 LGIKRRASAFKD

-589 ADALNPDVTIRV
+589 ADALNPAVNIRV
-601 IHAGEGTL
+601 IHSGEGTL
-609 WTDLKGASIAVPAAG
+609 WTDLKGASLAVPAQG
-624 PKPSAVPA
+624 KK
-632 SR
+632 

>member
-1 MSDVVFGRRQN
+1 MNNFGKFAS
-12 RRTQDIEDAKIVGGA
+12 ILA
-27 ADTAKLVAVITILTV
+27 AAVALF
-42 VLALGLFAF
+42 ALGVFAF
-51 IWIGCRIYVGPGEMA
+51 VWVFCRVYVGPGEMA
-66 IVTAKTGDELPSG
+66 IVTSKTGDELPPRVYVGPGEMAIVTSKTGDELPPG

-92 VPLAEGRHFLNPIT
+92 IPLGEGRHFLNPVT
-106 HDWRIVKAIS
+106 HDWRIVAAIT

-149 KDVLGPGT
+149 KDVLGPGR
-157 YRLNPEGYDIKVM
+157 YRLNPEGYDVKVM

-183 TSQTGRPARE
+183 TSQTGKPAAA
-193 GAFAGPGEK
+193 GSFAGPGEK
-202 GVMEKILQPGLYYV
+202 GVMEKVLQPGLYYV

-222 IDVVEV
+222 VDVVEI

-244 TKTQS
+244 TKAQS

-279 LGIVDEDNARNF
+279 LGIVDEDSARNF
-291 SQVFSGSL
+291 SNYAQSTLGSL
-299 SRAPVAKKKVA
+299 ARAPVARKMASSGNRYLQTA
-310 SASASVAALA
+310 SAAREEAA
-320 RMRDESAE
+320 
-328 APLAAGYAPA
+328 APA
-338 PQQPASDSVAF
+338 RSNASQSQLPANDSVAF

-395 KILMPQ
+395 KIIMPQ

-428 DEMTAELVRVLGEKS
+428 EEMTAELVRVLGEKH

-449 IVRHVEVPDEILL
+449 IVRHVEVPEEILA

-471 EQDLTNRTEQETEK
+471 EQDLTNKTQQDTEK

-524 GIDAE
+524 EINAE
-529 TKLRAAEIDL
+529 TKLKAAEIDL

-548 TETRGGA
+548 TETRGSA
-555 DVAARFMVENEEA
+555 EVKAKFLVENEEA
-568 KGLKRRASAFKD
+568 LGIKRRASAFKD

-589 ADALNPDVTIRV
+589 ADALNPAVNIRV
-601 IHAGEGTL
+601 IHSGEGTL
-609 WTDLKGASIAVPAAG
+609 WTDLKGASLAVPAQG
-624 PKPSAVPA
+624 KK
-632 SR
+632 

>member
-1 MSDVVFGRRQN
+1 MNNFGKF
-12 RRTQDIEDAKIVGGA
+12 ASAIVA
-27 ADTAKLVAVITILTV
+27 AVALF
-42 VLALGLFAF
+42 ALGVFAF
-51 IWIGCRIYVGPGEMA
+51 VWTCCRVYVGPGEMA
-66 IVTAKTGDELPSG
+66 IVTSKTGDELPPG

-92 VPLAEGRHFLNPIT
+92 IPLGEGRHFLNPVT
-106 HDWRIVKAIS
+106 HDWRIVAAIT

-149 KDVLGPGT
+149 KDVLGPGR
-157 YRLNPEGYDIKVM
+157 YRLNPEGYDVKVM

-183 TSQTGRPARE
+183 TSQTGKPAAA
-193 GAFAGPGEK
+193 GSFAGPGEK
-202 GVMEKILQPGLYYV
+202 GVMEKVLQPGLYYV

-222 IDVVEV
+222 VDVVEI

-244 TKTQS
+244 TKAQS

-279 LGIVDEDNARNF
+279 LGIVDEDSARNF
-291 SQVFSGSL
+291 SNYAQSTLGSL
-299 SRAPVAKKKVA
+299 SRAPVARKMAASGNRYLQTA
-310 SASASVAALA
+310 SAAREEAA
-320 RMRDESAE
+320 
-328 APLAAGYAPA
+328 APA
-338 PQQPASDSVAF
+338 RTNASQSQLPANDSVAF

-395 KILMPQ
+395 KIIMPQ

-428 DEMTAELVRVLGEKS
+428 EEMTAELVRVLGEKH

-449 IVRHVEVPDEILL
+449 IVRHVEVPEEILA

-471 EQDLTNRTEQETEK
+471 EQDLTNKTQQDTEK

-524 GIDAE
+524 EINAE
-529 TKLRAAEIDL
+529 TKLKAAEIDL

-548 TETRGGA
+548 TETRGSA
-555 DVAARFMVENEEA
+555 EVKAKFLVENEEA
-568 KGLKRRASAFKD
+568 LGIKRRASAFKD
-580 PSLWADLTF
+580 PSLWADLVF
-589 ADALNPDVTIRV
+589 ADALNPAVNIRV
-601 IHAGEGTL
+601 IHSGEGTL
-609 WTDLKGASIAVPAAG
+609 WTDLKGASLAVPAQG
-624 PKPSAVPA
+624 KK
-632 SR
+632 